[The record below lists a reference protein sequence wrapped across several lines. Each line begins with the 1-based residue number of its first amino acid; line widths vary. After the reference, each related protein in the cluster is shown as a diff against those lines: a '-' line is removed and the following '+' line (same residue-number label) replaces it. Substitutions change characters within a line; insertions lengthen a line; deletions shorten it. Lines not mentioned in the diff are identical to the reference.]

1 MIDGGYEID
10 IEAVIQ
16 NIDEAE
22 VVTLHFPILRQ
33 TLLIDTRCTPP
44 DRGGV
49 SSGPLVRVVPMVNNT
64 QERFETLREMRPGL
78 PRPQSI
84 TMIPWAR
91 SVGALERAGVWG
103 RVLARLVDCGD
114 EQTLLAARRSYRQL
128 RSFELAEMREAIV
141 GRQYRT
147 IWRRPRT

>member
-10 IEAVIQ
+10 IEAVVQ

-22 VVTLHFPILRQ
+22 VVSLHFPILRQ

-44 DRGGV
+44 NGRGLG
-49 SSGPLVRVVPMVNNT
+49 SGPLVRVMPMVNNT
-64 QERFETLREMRPGL
+64 EERFETLRALRPGL

-91 SVGALERAGVWG
+91 SVGALEWAGVWG
-103 RVLARLVDCGD
+103 RVLARLAHCGD

-128 RSFELAEMREAIV
+128 RSFELAELHAAIV

-147 IWRRPRT
+147 IWRRPRA

>member
-1 MIDGGYEID
+1 MIDGGYDID
-10 IEAVIQ
+10 IEAVVQ

-33 TLLIDTRCTPP
+33 TLLIDTRCTP
-44 DRGGV
+44 RE
-49 SSGPLVRVVPMVNNT
+49 GPLVRVVPMVNNT
-64 QERFETLREMRPGL
+64 EERFASLRALRPEL

-91 SVGALERAGVWG
+91 GVAALEWAGVWS
-103 RVLARLVDCGD
+103 RVLARLAACGD
-114 EQTLLAARRSYRQL
+114 ARTLRAAGRSLRQL
-128 RSFELAEMREAIV
+128 RSLELIEYREAIV

-147 IWRRPRT
+147 IWRARRAGEAR